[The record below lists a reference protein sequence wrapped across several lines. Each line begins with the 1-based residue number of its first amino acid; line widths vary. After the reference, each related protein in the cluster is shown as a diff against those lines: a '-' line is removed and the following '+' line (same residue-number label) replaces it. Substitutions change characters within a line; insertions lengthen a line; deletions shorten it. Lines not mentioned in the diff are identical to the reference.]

1 MDASFER
8 DISDIPSKN
17 YYTRVPH
24 CMKRHVQMSPGHV
37 YSKGAMD
44 LVHTSF

>member
-1 MDASFER
+1 MPHLREMSVTLSLKD
-8 DISDIPSKN
+8 

-24 CMKRHVQMSPGHV
+24 CMKRYVQMSPGHV
-37 YSKGAMD
+37 YRKDTID